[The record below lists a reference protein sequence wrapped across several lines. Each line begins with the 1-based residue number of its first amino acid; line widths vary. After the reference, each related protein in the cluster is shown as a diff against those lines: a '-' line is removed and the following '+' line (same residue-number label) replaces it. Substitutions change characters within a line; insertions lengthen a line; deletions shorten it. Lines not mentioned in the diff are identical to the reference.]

1 MNKTLKRQVFR
12 HTALYAAIL
21 MFSHTGGGGAMAQT
35 REYAIIMN
43 GQNQPEVKSSV
54 PYSIKD
60 KDRKRKYT
68 HQNTQGGGGSVSFNN
83 SDELVSQQSGTAV
96 FGTATYLPPY
106 GKVSGFDTDS
116 LKGRANAVDW
126 IRTTRIALAG
136 YSYAGVICRNITGC
150 PKLVYETK
158 FAFDQQGL
166 QRKGSKLDIYED
178 KSRDNSPIYKLK
190 DHPWLGVSFNLGSE
204 NTVKNSKSLNKLIS
218 SFGEDKNNQT
228 IVSTTRDHPISLGDQ
243 KREHTAVA
251 YYLNAKLHLL
261 DKKKIE
267 NIAPGKTVDLGTLR
281 PRVEAKVR
289 RGWSLLNFWATWDIK
304 DTGQIPV

>member
-1 MNKTLKRQVFR
+1 ARD
-12 HTALYAAIL
+12 
-21 MFSHTGGGGAMAQT
+21 
-35 REYAIIMN
+35 YAIIMN
-43 GQNQPEVKSSV
+43 AQNQPEVKSNV
-54 PYSIKD
+54 PSSIKD
-60 KDRKRKYT
+60 KDRRREYTYYT
-68 HQNTQGGGGSVSFNN
+68 HRTGGGSVSFNN
-83 SDELVSQQSGTAV
+83 NDTLVSQQSGTAV

-106 GKVSGFDTDS
+106 GKVSGFDADA
-116 LKGRANAVDW
+116 LKERANAAGW

-136 YSYAGVICRNITGC
+136 YSYADVVCRDLTGC

-243 KREHTAVA
+243 KREHTA
-251 YYLNAKLHLL
+251 
-261 DKKKIE
+261 
-267 NIAPGKTVDLGTLR
+267 
-281 PRVEAKVR
+281 
-289 RGWSLLNFWATWDIK
+289 
-304 DTGQIPV
+304 